1 MASNKKYWQSVEEL
15 KEGSI
20 VETLSK
26 NEFVEEIPTDEFL
39 GDKETLEASSTTRR
53 DFLKYVGFTTAA
65 ASLAACEGPVRKSIP
80 YVVKPDDITWGCRL
94 VCNNNCRWL

>member
-15 KEGSI
+15 KDSSI

-39 GDKETLEASSTTRR
+39 GDKKTLENSSTSRR
-53 DFLKYVGFTTAA
+53 DFSKVCWIYNCSCNPWQPVKGRLKNL
-65 ASLAACEGPVRKSIP
+65 SHML
-80 YVVKPDDITWGCRL
+80 
-94 VCNNNCRWL
+94 